1 MNFTLWV
8 LGLAGLGAILFFG
21 RRRWE
26 KTRDSKQN
34 DQMKK
39 KLDAEQAEI
48 DRLACLDLGKSLMS
62 SVPSSG
68 RSGPSSAAGPSKSG
82 H

>member
-1 MNFTLWV
+1 MNFTLWA
-8 LGLAGLGAILFFG
+8 LALAGLGAILFFG

-26 KTRDSKQN
+26 KKKMAKQN

-39 KLDAEQAEI
+39 KFDAEQAEI

-62 SVPSSG
+62 STPSG
-68 RSGPSSAAGPSKSG
+68 RSDPGSAAGAPKGG